1 MHFTEYD
8 MRLAAYAVLVNEAQ
22 EILLTWFNGGLDGGG
37 TPGWSLPGGGVDFD
51 ESIEDAA
58 VREAYEETGYVVELG
73 PLLATDHLTVP
84 PNDRFARPYRSQ
96 RFLFAA
102 RVVGG
107 QLGTVE
113 VDGTTVFA
121 RWVPLADFPLAE
133 HTAEIVD
140 LAVRWVDGR
149 DGP

>member
-8 MRLAAYAVLVNEAQ
+8 TRLAAYAVLVNEAQ

-37 TPGWSLPGGGVDFD
+37 TPGWSLPGGGVEYD

-73 PLLATDHLTVP
+73 PLLATDHLTAP
-84 PNDRFARPYRSQ
+84 PNDLSPRPYRSQ
-96 RFLFAA
+96 RFLFHA
-102 RVVGG
+102 RIVGG

-113 VDGTTVFA
+113 IGGTTDFA
-121 RWVPLADFPLAE
+121 RWVPLADFPLEE
-133 HTAEIVD
+133 HTAGIVD
-140 LAVRWVDGR
+140 LAVSRVDRTG
-149 DGP
+149 